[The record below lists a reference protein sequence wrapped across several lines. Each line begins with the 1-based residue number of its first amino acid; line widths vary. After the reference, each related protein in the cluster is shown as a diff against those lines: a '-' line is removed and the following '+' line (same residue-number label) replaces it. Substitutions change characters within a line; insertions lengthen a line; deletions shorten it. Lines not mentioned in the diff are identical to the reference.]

1 MSEKNQPQTAS
12 MDEILSSIRAMVEE
26 ETDKSGAGIQ
36 VHTAPATPQAP
47 AAPAAPAQAAVD
59 DILDLTDVV
68 EEGKPR
74 AAEPDLVDINA
85 FAKSG
90 SLEPAKPAAVDA
102 ARRRYAQPD
111 GLAPEPGEDVGEP
124 LTGDIDPSIV
134 APAAEGTVAEPA
146 PEPMPDAVPE
156 PAVAVKAIKS
166 KVSGRL
172 NLGAS
177 ASAAGLQVAFP
188 VEVLAEALRP
198 LVKEWVEENLP
209 DIVER
214 LVREELTKLADK

>member
-26 ETDKSGAGIQ
+26 ETDKSGAGLQ
-36 VHTAPATPQAP
+36 VHTAP
-47 AAPAAPAQAAVD
+47 AAPAAPAQAAID
-59 DILDLTDVV
+59 DILELTDVV

-74 AAEPDLVDINA
+74 AAEADLVDINA

-90 SLEPAKPAAVDA
+90 SLEPAKPADVDA
-102 ARRRYAQPD
+102 ARRRYGQPD
-111 GLAPEPGEDVGEP
+111 GLAAAEPGEDVGEA

-134 APAAEGTVAEPA
+134 APAAADTVAEPA
-146 PEPMPDAVPE
+146 PEPMPDAAPE
-156 PAVAVKAIKS
+156 PAVAVKAIKP
-166 KVSGRL
+166 KAGGRL

-177 ASAAGLQVAFP
+177 VSAAGLQVAFP